1 MCLVTFIKQVC
12 LIQLYIFHLI
22 YIFGFDVQ
30 MSHRGERPFSCP
42 QCEKSYGLKRDLRE
56 HMVLHT
62 GDKPYV
68 CDLCGKAFARRPSLR
83 LHRLHY
89 CSSRLNEKTPKVLL
103 KTFTHLLRCLL
114 CQVDHILMYQNPL
127 PFDI

>member
-1 MCLVTFIKQVC
+1 
-12 LIQLYIFHLI
+12 
-22 YIFGFDVQ
+22 
-30 MSHRGERPFSCP
+30 MSHRGERPFACP
-42 QCEKSYGLKRDLRE
+42 HCEKSYGLKRDLRE

-89 CSSRLNEKTPKVLL
+89 CSSRLNEKSPKVRGNA
-103 KTFTHLLRCLL
+103 TTHSSTRVHLSTSGSCSRT
-114 CQVDHILMYQNPL
+114 IMYLMYAL
-127 PFDI
+127 GTGKSH

>member
-1 MCLVTFIKQVC
+1 
-12 LIQLYIFHLI
+12 
-22 YIFGFDVQ
+22 

-42 QCEKSYGLKRDLRE
+42 HCEKSYGLKRDLRE

-62 GDKPYV
+62 GEKPYV

-89 CSSRLNEKTPKVLL
+89 CSSRLSEKTPKLQCSVCSKWLANSGSL
-103 KTFTHLLRCLL
+103 RNHMKLHTGEKPHICQHCGQTFR
-114 CQVDHILMYQNPL
+114 QK
-127 PFDI
+127 